1 MAYLFPI
8 GTIAAASDSGTLES
22 VSYSMFEPNNDVISY
37 PIYDILVSKFENQ
50 TPLTRKKKD
59 PYLMIE
65 YSYSNIFT
73 REYRQLK
80 HFVDVMEDALT
91 SFYIVDFSAGQTP
104 TSITDSGGDWVVA
117 IDNTRLYS
125 TVTNSK
131 ACRAFIWNGRSWKE
145 GPITSISTN
154 TSITVDVDTS
164 NYGGLSVTD
173 ANSSGMLYPIYTV
186 YLAQESISNFK
197 ATNFLPGT
205 ISTSQDG
212 GNMYS
217 GTLTFISKYY
227 V

>member
-1 MAYLFPI
+1 MANLFPI
-8 GTIAAASDSGTLES
+8 GTISATSDSGTLES
-22 VSYSMFEPNNDVISY
+22 VSYNIFEPNNNVVSY

-80 HFVDVMEDALT
+80 HFIDVMDDALT
-91 SFYIVDFSAGQTP
+91 SFYIVDFSEGQTP
-104 TSITDSGGDWVVA
+104 TSVTESGGDWIVV

-125 TVTNSK
+125 TTTNHK

-154 TSITVDVDTS
+154 TSVTVDVDTS

-173 ANSSGMLYPIYTV
+173 ANSNGMIYPIYTV
-186 YLAQESISNFK
+186 YFAQESISNFK
-197 ATNFLPGT
+197 PSTFIPGK
-205 ISTSQDG
+205 ISTSKDG
-212 GNMYS
+212 GYMYS
-217 GTLTFISKYY
+217 GTLTFISKYTC
-227 V
+227 